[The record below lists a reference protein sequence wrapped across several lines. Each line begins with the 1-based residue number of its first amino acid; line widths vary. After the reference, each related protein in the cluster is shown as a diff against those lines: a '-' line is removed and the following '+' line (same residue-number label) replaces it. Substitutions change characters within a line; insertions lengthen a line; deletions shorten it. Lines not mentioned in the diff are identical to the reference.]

1 MAEFRKNITWTNEVG
16 QLKGH
21 HYLQTAMTKK
31 GRQFFFQE
39 KIWVTPL
46 VAVSGDTSL
55 GDATARSV
63 FSLQ

>member
-31 GRQFFFQE
+31 VVSFFQE
-39 KIWVTPL
+39 KIWVTPS
-46 VAVSGDTSL
+46 VAAPGDTSL

>member
-1 MAEFRKNITWTNEVG
+1 VAEFRKNITWTNEVG

-31 GRQFFFQE
+31 VSFFQE
-39 KIWVTPL
+39 KIWVTPSF
-46 VAVSGDTSL
+46 AAPGDTRL
-55 GDATARSV
+55 GDATARAV